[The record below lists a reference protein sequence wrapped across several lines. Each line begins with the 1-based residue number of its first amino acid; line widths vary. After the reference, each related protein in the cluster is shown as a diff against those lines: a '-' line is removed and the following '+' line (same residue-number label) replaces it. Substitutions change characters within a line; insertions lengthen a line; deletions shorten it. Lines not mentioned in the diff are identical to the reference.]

1 MAWFSSAGAVGLEI
15 DTGVIRAVEIKGS
28 EQAASIT
35 TVGEIQIPEQA
46 VVEGVVTDVTAVTHA
61 LSELWAKGGFSKRNI
76 VLGLCNQGVFMRMT
90 TFPKIPEKKLPQAL
104 RFQAGD
110 HFPVDL
116 AQLIFDFSVVG
127 ETSDHLKQMEI
138 LLVASRRDMVE
149 TFLRTL
155 QDAKLQPS
163 VIDVTYLSLLRTL
176 SQTQKEETIVVAD
189 IANGLTSIQ
198 VVSQGIPRFSR
209 VIPHSLKTYARE
221 FQIPLLED
229 TMLAKPQV
237 AMDQDTLPAFS
248 GLVVEDWFSNLA
260 NEIRST
266 VSYYLA
272 QSNAHNVDTV
282 ILAGR
287 GAALLPSLQQR
298 LQEDLGVTVEILD
311 PLKNLGKTLKV
322 ETSELTGVRPDYA
335 VSIGLAL
342 RGLEG

>member
-15 DTGVIRAVEIKGS
+15 DTGIIRAVEIKGS
-28 EQAASIT
+28 EQAATIT
-35 TVGEIQIPEQA
+35 AVGEVQIPEQA
-46 VVEGVVTDVTAVTHA
+46 VEEGIITDATVVSQA
-61 LSELWAKGGFSKRNI
+61 LGELWAKGGFSRQNI
-76 VLGLCNQGVFMRMT
+76 VLGLCNQGVFMRMAT
-90 TFPKIPEKKLPQAL
+90 LPKIPEKKLSQAL
-104 RFQAGD
+104 RFQAGEY
-110 HFPVDL
+110 FPVDL
-116 AQLIFDFSVVG
+116 AQLIFDFFVVG
-127 ETSDHLKQMEI
+127 ETSENLKQMEV

-149 TFLRTL
+149 TLLGTL

-176 SQTQKEETIVVAD
+176 SQTQTEETVVVAD
-189 IANGLTSIQ
+189 IANGLTTIQ
-198 VVSQGIPRFSR
+198 VVSHGIPRFSR
-209 VIPHSLKTYARE
+209 VISLSLRTYAKE
-221 FQIPLLED
+221 FQIPRLED
-229 TMLAKPQV
+229 TLLAKTQV
-237 AMDQDTLPAFS
+237 AVAKDTLPTFS

-260 NEIRST
+260 NEIRSS

-287 GAALLPSLQQR
+287 GAALLPNLQER
-298 LQEDLGVTVEILD
+298 LQADLGVTVEILD
-311 PLKNLGKTLKV
+311 PLKNLSKTLKV